1 MKQHVITEWLLRD
14 FSSGAGS
21 DRRLVTYS
29 KLTDTFAPDRPEDFM
44 ARLDSHPIDVE
55 DRLQR
60 IEGPAARAARGLV
73 AKARALPA
81 GITRITDRDEPSD
94 MSTREAGEA
103 AGFHI
108 VVAERGAALLG
119 KRERTALGKFM
130 TLMFTRSPKTERT
143 IRRIA
148 DLYEQSARLA
158 MARAGLP
165 PGLREE
171 SEAAVKA
178 AGDGAALRAIDHVRR
193 IGAFIADMH
202 WWVVRAAPDER
213 FVLGDTPLA
222 VSVALG
228 HVDEFRPLVGPA
240 SFVLT
245 MPLHP
250 EVGLVATPTPMLPVS
265 GDSGG
270 LVAAIN
276 RATWGWAEEQ
286 VVAAEMEHLQLVRGQ
301 LPPTM
306 WARVLPVPI
315 NEAAVRLEAAVDV
328 AKVLV
333 GAGWR
338 PVNWDRCYEARLKSM
353 RSLIQAEPA
362 PPQSK
367 VEAEGTG

>member
-1 MKQHVITEWLLRD
+1 LKQHVISEWLLRD
-14 FSSGAGS
+14 FSSGVGS
-21 DRRLVTYS
+21 ARRLATYS
-29 KLTDTFAPDRPEDFM
+29 KVTHTFAPDRPEDFM

-55 DRLQR
+55 HRLQR
-60 IEGPAARAARGLV
+60 IESPAARAARGLV
-73 AKARALPA
+73 AKALTLPA

-119 KRERTALGKFM
+119 KRERTALAKFM

-178 AGDGAALRAIDHVRR
+178 AGDEGALRAIDHVRS
-193 IGAFIADMH
+193 IGTFIADMH
-202 WWVVRAAPDER
+202 WWIVRAAPDER

-228 HVDEFRPLVGPA
+228 YVDEFRPLVGRD

-250 EVGLVATPTPMLPVS
+250 EVALVATPKPILPVS
-265 GDSGG
+265 GDSGE

-276 RATWGWAEEQ
+276 RASWGWAEEQ
-286 VVAAEMEHLQLVRGQ
+286 VVAAEVEHLELVRDQ

-306 WARVLPVPI
+306 WARVLPVPFD
-315 NEAAVRLEAAVDV
+315 EAAVHLEAAMDV

-362 PPQSK
+362 PPQSN
-367 VEAEGTG
+367 VEA